1 MNILRKLRRWCP
13 QPTKPILNNST
24 RLSSPVVAGVLFIE
38 IVALLIAPIAYFAL
52 FPPHVTYQWETIP
65 LSNSQIAAS
74 WPNLPTAN
82 QIISSGTVPVGGPA
96 FPVNNST
103 QIGFID
109 GGFDGGNVPNLEYT
123 PTGIPILYHIWLNY
137 NGTWI
142 QVPSTYLATDNPPLI
157 PTLHS
162 GFLGNGLP
170 TEYVIIAIIA
180 IVATSATGTAYLRLK
195 KKSVLT

>member
-38 IVALLIAPIAYFAL
+38 IVALLIAPMAYFAL
-52 FPPHVTYQWETIP
+52 FPPTVNYGVGQTFP

-74 WPNLPTAN
+74 WSNLPSAN
-82 QIISSGTVPVGGPA
+82 QVASVGHVTAGFNALSLSSVKNETVLNMPDYLHGGLIPVA
-96 FPVNNST
+96 Y
-103 QIGFID
+103 D
-109 GGFDGGNVPNLEYT
+109 
-123 PTGIPILYHIWLNY
+123 IWLQY

-142 QVPSTYLATDNPPLI
+142 EVPNSYLATNSPPPI

-162 GFLGNGLP
+162 GFLGTGLP
-170 TEYVIIAIIA
+170 TEYVVIAVIA
-180 IVATSATGTAYLRLK
+180 VVATSAAGTTYLRLNK
-195 KKSVLT
+195 KKYTPKKTGCE

>member
-13 QPTKPILNNST
+13 QPTKPILSNSM

-38 IVALLIAPIAYFAL
+38 IVALLIAPMAYFAL
-52 FPPHVTYQWETIP
+52 FPPTVNYGVGQTFP

-82 QIISSGTVPVGGPA
+82 QIAQSGIGYVAAGPGAISSVKNETVLNMPNYLHGGLVP
-96 FPVNNST
+96 
-103 QIGFID
+103 IG
-109 GGFDGGNVPNLEYT
+109 YA
-123 PTGIPILYHIWLNY
+123 IWLQY

-142 QVPSTYLATDNPPLI
+142 GVPNSYLTTNNPPLI

-162 GFLGNGLP
+162 GFLGTGLP
-170 TEYVIIAIIA
+170 TEYFTLTVIA
-180 IVATSATGTAYLRLK
+180 IVATLAAGTTYLRMNK
-195 KKSVLT
+195 KKAYFKKTGCE